1 MDIRD
6 FDADKVR
13 KLIADYLEIDVNR
26 VIDEAHL
33 SDDLGVDWLDQLDL
47 LIMIEDEFAGVQ
59 FSDGTAID
67 LVGDLIRFVEMTVQQ
82 ARGTSRSAI
91 LADRRSAA

>member
-6 FDADKVR
+6 FAADKVR

-33 SDDLGVDWLDQLDL
+33 SDDLGVDWLDQLEL

-59 FSDGTAID
+59 FSDGSAVD

-82 ARGTSRSAI
+82 ARGSSRSAI

>member
-26 VIDEAHL
+26 VIDEAHF
-33 SDDLGVDWLDQLDL
+33 SDDLGIDWLDQLEL
-47 LIMIEDEFAGVQ
+47 LIMIEDEFAEVQ

-67 LVGDLIRFVEMTVQQ
+67 VVGDLIRFM
-82 ARGTSRSAI
+82 
-91 LADRRSAA
+91 RRQSNKREVAVVAPS